1 MLVLGLILIVVSA
14 LALIAALVGGSNDP
28 ATFDLGLFNVQTNTL
43 GVFLIGAATV
53 LLFVMG
59 LELTRSGVRR
69 ANRRR
74 KEKKEYHRLAERYDR
89 KDAAD
94 GRTESSTASM
104 SPTTSDPT
112 TGHPTTS
119 DPATGEP
126 STRPG
131 TEPR

>member
-28 ATFDLGLFNVQTNTL
+28 ATFDLGLFNVETNTL

-74 KEKKEYHRLAERYDR
+74 KEKKEYHRLADRYDR
-89 KDAAD
+89 PDDRA
-94 GRTESSTASM
+94 ESSAARTPTATPDS
-104 SPTTSDPT
+104 SN
-112 TGHPTTS
+112 
-119 DPATGEP
+119 AEP
-126 STRPG
+126 SNAESSDEPTTRPG
-131 TEPR
+131 SDPR